1 MSVLVDSSIWV
12 EYFRG
17 SATTAR
23 LDFLIEENL
32 VVINDMILA
41 ELIPA
46 LHLRRQH
53 KLIGFMREVVCPP
66 LELDWDD
73 MIQMQITC
81 LKHGINKVGIPD
93 LMIAQHAIQNNL
105 ELYTRD
111 KHFTLIAQYV
121 PLKLHSDQKIAQQD
135 KSNVRGIPRR

>member
-17 SATTAR
+17 SEDDGR

-32 VVINDMILA
+32 VVVNDLILA

-46 LHLRRQH
+46 LHLRRQR
-53 KLIGFMREVVCPP
+53 KLISLMREIICPP
-66 LELDWDD
+66 LEVDWDD
-73 MIQMQITC
+73 LIQMQIAC

-93 LMIAQHAIQNNL
+93 LMIAQHAIQNRL

-111 KHFTLIAQYV
+111 KHFKLIARHV
-121 PLKLHSDQKIAQQD
+121 PLALY
-135 KSNVRGIPRR
+135 

>member
-1 MSVLVDSSIWV
+1 MSVLVDSSIWI

-17 SATTAR
+17 SANDGR

-32 VVINDMILA
+32 IVVNDLILA

-46 LHLRRQH
+46 LHMRRQR
-53 KLIGFMREVVCPP
+53 KLIGLMREIVCPP
-66 LELDWDD
+66 LEVDWNDLV
-73 MIQMQITC
+73 QMQIAC

-93 LMIAQHAIQNNL
+93 LMIAQHAIQNRL

-111 KHFTLIAQYV
+111 KHFKLIAQHIA
-121 PLKLHSDQKIAQQD
+121 LALH
-135 KSNVRGIPRR
+135 

>member
-17 SATTAR
+17 SAGDGR

-32 VVINDMILA
+32 VVVNDLILA

-46 LHLRRQH
+46 LHLRRQL
-53 KLIGFMREVVCPP
+53 KLISLMREIICPP
-66 LELDWDD
+66 LAVDWDNL
-73 MIQMQITC
+73 IQMQIAC
-81 LKHGINKVGIPD
+81 LKHGINNVGIPD
-93 LMIAQHAIQNNL
+93 LMIAQHAIQNRL

-111 KHFTLIAQYV
+111 KHFTLIAQHV
-121 PLKLHSDQKIAQQD
+121 PLTLH
-135 KSNVRGIPRR
+135 

>member
-12 EYFRG
+12 AYFRG
-17 SATTAR
+17 SANDGK

-32 VVINDMILA
+32 VVVNDLILA

-46 LHLRRQH
+46 LHLRRQR
-53 KLIGFMREVVCPP
+53 KLIGLMREITCPP
-66 LELDWDD
+66 LGVDWDD
-73 MIQMQITC
+73 LIQMQIAC

-93 LMIAQHAIQNNL
+93 LMIAQHAIQNHL

-111 KHFTLIAQYV
+111 KHFRLIAQHV
-121 PLKLHSDQKIAQQD
+121 PLALH
-135 KSNVRGIPRR
+135 

>member
-1 MSVLVDSSIWV
+1 VSVLVDSSIWV

-17 SATTAR
+17 SADDGR

-32 VVINDMILA
+32 VVVNQLILA

-46 LHLRRQH
+46 LHLRRQL
-53 KLIGFMREVVCPP
+53 KLISLMREIICPP
-66 LELDWDD
+66 LDVDWDNL
-73 MIQMQITC
+73 IQMQIAC

-93 LMIAQHAIQNNL
+93 LMIAQHAIQNRL

-111 KHFTLIAQYV
+111 KHFTLIARHV
-121 PLKLHSDQKIAQQD
+121 PLALH
-135 KSNVRGIPRR
+135 

>member
-17 SATTAR
+17 SSDDGR

-32 VVINDMILA
+32 VVVNELILA

-46 LHLRRQH
+46 LHLRRQL
-53 KLIGFMREVVCPP
+53 KLISLMREIICPP
-66 LELDWDD
+66 LDVDCDNL
-73 MIQMQITC
+73 IQMQIAC

-93 LMIAQHAIQNNL
+93 LMIAQHAIQNRL

-111 KHFTLIAQYV
+111 KHFALIARHV
-121 PLKLHSDQKIAQQD
+121 PLTLH
-135 KSNVRGIPRR
+135 